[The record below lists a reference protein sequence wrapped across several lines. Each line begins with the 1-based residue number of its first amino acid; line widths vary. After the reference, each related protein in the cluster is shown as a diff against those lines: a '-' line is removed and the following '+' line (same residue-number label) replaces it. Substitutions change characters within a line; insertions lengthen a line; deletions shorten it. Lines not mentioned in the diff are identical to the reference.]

1 MALFALILAAA
12 AGYGVAVKWG
22 RGLSPAIA
30 AAIGAGAA
38 LVMSVVLGMIGLG
51 GVFSL
56 LLSVAAGAGTV
67 YALRSTS
74 FGSPAKATSGA
85 TSVTGGS
92 TAPARTASGAGT
104 ATSTP
109 APTLPTP
116 DHYTSDE
123 EAGAAMDA
131 VGEIQKRFESG
142 IMTDE
147 QIAVMGEE
155 ISRKCQGIVDYFV
168 SQGREI
174 NLYNTVIEPICGWAI
189 GQLAPL
195 WIVDQGA
202 TPHSAAAMRAYY
214 DITALMER
222 YSRLKPA

>member
-1 MALFALILAAA
+1 MVLFALILAAA
-12 AGYGVAVKWG
+12 AGYGIAVKASS
-22 RGLSPAIA
+22 GLAPTIA
-30 AAIGAGAA
+30 AGIGAVAA
-38 LVMSVVLGMIGLG
+38 LAMSVVLGMVGLG

-74 FGSPAKATSGA
+74 IGNTAEASIASKPAGGHSATPAKA
-85 TSVTGGS
+85 VPKS
-92 TAPARTASGAGT
+92 TPTPT
-104 ATSTP
+104 PP

-116 DHYTSDE
+116 DHYSSDE

-131 VGEIQKRFESG
+131 VGEIQRRFESG
-142 IMTDE
+142 TMSDDE
-147 QIAVMGEE
+147 IAVMGEE

-174 NLYNTVIEPICGWAI
+174 NLYKTVVEPIVGWAI

-195 WIVDQGA
+195 WIMDQGA
-202 TPHSAAAMRAYY
+202 TPHSAAAKRAYE
-214 DITALMER
+214 DIAALMDK
-222 YSRLKPA
+222 YGWLNPA